1 MFKSQEQLR
10 ILIIK
15 PIFDVHS
22 YNKSR
27 RESDEPFFLAV
38 VSGHKLL
45 AL

>member
-1 MFKSQEQLR
+1 MFKTQEQLQ

-15 PIFDVHS
+15 LTFDVHL

-38 VSGHKLL
+38 ISGYKLL